1 LRVELAVVS
10 FASVLCLARG
20 ARAEHVRLHGVLDA
34 AKAVGGFQ
42 GRELSFGAQGFV
54 AAELPFIPQLGGE
67 LELSVLLLAKGDPPR
82 DPTILPEGGAH
93 AVIGSVGAVAHP
105 FVTSDPTHIT
115 SLTGIWAS
123 GHVGATTTGGLFRG
137 AVDLQAG
144 YDFLFEKGRYGIGPT
159 IGYVHVFQPDSEFRP
174 EDANVLLFGVHA
186 VFDTAPRVPSD
197 RDRDGI
203 LDEVD
208 ACPDSPEDADGFEDQ
223 DGCPDPDNDK
233 DQVLD
238 SVDHCPSVPE
248 DRDGFEDQDG
258 CPELDNDK
266 DGIPD
271 TRDKC
276 PNEAEDIDGFADS
289 DGCPEPDNDQDGFPD
304 KEDLCP
310 NEPETKNGYAD
321 EDGCPDEDQVRVVG
335 QKIVLDD
342 RIHFEQNNARIREV
356 SFPLLERLSKL
367 LRDHPEYVHVEVQG
381 HTDQRGTAEFNK
393 KLSLDRATSVLEF
406 MVKEGV
412 DRGRLSAVGFGSEH
426 LLVDKANERALFL
439 NRRVEIQITRQS
451 TTGEGPTMA
460 PTPAPNAAP
469 ASPSPAAAPSAPTSP
484 PPAAPPPTSSG
495 PVPNGKGAPP
505 SQTESVAPPAN
516 PKVP

>member
-1 LRVELAVVS
+1 L
-10 FASVLCLARG
+10 
-20 ARAEHVRLHGVLDA
+20 
-34 AKAVGGFQ
+34 
-42 GRELSFGAQGFV
+42 
-54 AAELPFIPQLGGE
+54 
-67 LELSVLLLAKGDPPR
+67 
-82 DPTILPEGGAH
+82 
-93 AVIGSVGAVAHP
+93 
-105 FVTSDPTHIT
+105 
-115 SLTGIWAS
+115 
-123 GHVGATTTGGLFRG
+123 
-137 AVDLQAG
+137 
-144 YDFLFEKGRYGIGPT
+144 
-159 IGYVHVFQPDSEFRP
+159 HVFQPDSELRP
-174 EDANVLLFGVHA
+174 DDANVFLFGVHA
-186 VFDTAPRVPSD
+186 VFDTAPPRAPSD

-208 ACPDSPEDADGFEDQ
+208 ACPDSAEDADGFEDQ

-233 DQVLD
+233 DQILD

-248 DRDGFEDQDG
+248 DHDGFEDQDG
-258 CPELDNDK
+258 CPEPDNDK

-271 TRDKC
+271 ARDKC

-289 DGCPEPDNDQDGFPD
+289 DGCPEPDNDQDGLPD

-310 NEPETKNGYAD
+310 NEPETKNDYAD

-342 RIHFEQNNARIREV
+342 RVHFEQNNARIREV

-406 MVKEGV
+406 MVKERV
-412 DRGRLSAVGFGSEH
+412 DRARLSAVGFGAEH

-439 NRRVEIQITRQS
+439 NRRVEFQITRQPN
-451 TTGEGPTMA
+451 TGE
-460 PTPAPNAAP
+460 APNAAP
-469 ASPSPAAAPSAPTSP
+469 PGAPAPSPAPTSP
-484 PPAAPPPTSSG
+484 PSTPPTSSPPAAPAPTSSARP
-495 PVPNGKGAPP
+495 PVPDGTGTPP
-505 SQTESVAPPAN
+505 SQNDAVPPPAN